1 MDELFNSRSL
11 NFDYMNKNIFI
22 FIFIFISN
30 LKVEAQDYPLK
41 VVVLGNSM
49 VNHEPKASIGWNAN
63 WGMAASA
70 REKDFVHLL
79 EKELKNTSPKIELLS
94 SNISEFERRYWDYDL
109 NNKGINEVRDFLP
122 DIIVFRIG
130 ENIDDKQ
137 LNVDDFH
144 KYLQAMVKYIANGR
158 SVKVLLT
165 NCFWTSYYKDSAFLL
180 FAQKYNYGYI
190 DLTGLFDDKTNT
202 AQGLFSDVG
211 VAAHPSDKGMQAIKD
226 RIWKGLS
233 LQVDEL
239 FCSYY
244 KKCNY
249 CQDGNHIG
257 SLDVATCDTIKGWTF
272 DANDPQKLVEVEVW
286 VDDKPYINLL
296 ANLDRPDL
304 QRVYGDKGLKHG
316 FKYAIPAGV
325 VWRDGKQHKISVK
338 PCWKDAKFLL
348 NSGIN
353 ILCTKPN
360 NTTDTNPDYISGWV
374 NTECDEI
381 IGWIY
386 DKNNLSKTIKI
397 DFILNDK
404 VVKTY
409 DANINKPE
417 LLPLLTNTPDATK
430 HLFVAT
436 VPNLPKGSFSA
447 QIRLNENN
455 KTTGT
460 NAVFQCPKI
469 VLSTTNDEEDKIL
482 IYPNPNQGE
491 FDVVLSQSLK
501 SAEIQLFDSF
511 GRECYFSRSNTH
523 AKIQGL
529 RSGVY
534 FLRVQM
540 GDKSLSNKII
550 VE

>member
-1 MDELFNSRSL
+1 
-11 NFDYMNKNIFI
+11 MNKNILI
-22 FIFIFISN
+22 FIIIFISF

-41 VVVLGNSM
+41 VAVLGNSL
-49 VNHEPKASIGWNAN
+49 VNHEPKASIGWTNN

-70 REKDFVHLL
+70 KEKDFVHLL
-79 EKELKNTSPKIELLS
+79 EKELKATSSKIELIS
-94 SNISEFERRYWDYDL
+94 GNIGEFERRYWDYDL
-109 NNKGINEVRDFLP
+109 NNTLLNGVRDFSP

-144 KYLQAMVKYIANGR
+144 KYLQAMVKYIANGK

-165 NCFWTSYYKDSAFLL
+165 NCFWTNYYKDSALLL
-180 FAQKYNYGYI
+180 FAQKNNYGFV

-239 FCSYY
+239 FCNYY

-249 CQDGNHIG
+249 CQEGNYIG

-272 DANDPQKLVEVEVW
+272 DSNDLQKLVEVEVW

-296 ANLDRPDL
+296 ANLERPDL
-304 QRVYGDKGLKHG
+304 QRVYGEKGLKHG
-316 FKYAIPAGV
+316 FKYAIPSGV
-325 VWRDGKQHKISVK
+325 AWRDGKQHKISVK

-348 NSGIN
+348 NSGAI
-353 ILCTKPN
+353 IQCTKPD
-360 NTTDTNPDYISGWV
+360 NTKDVIPDYVSGWV

-381 IGWIY
+381 IGWVY
-386 DKNNLSKTIKI
+386 DKNNLSKTIKV

-404 VVKTY
+404 IINTY
-409 DANINKPE
+409 DANVNKPN
-417 LLPLLTNTPDATK
+417 LLPILSNTPDAIK
-430 HLFVAT
+430 HLFIAT

-447 QIRLNENN
+447 QIKLNENS
-455 KTTGT
+455 KTIGN

-469 VLSTTNDEEDKIL
+469 VLGTSNDEDDKIL

-491 FDVVLSQSLK
+491 FNIVLSQSLK
-501 SAEIQLFDSF
+501 SAEIQLFDSY
-511 GRECYFSRSNTH
+511 GRECYFAQSVSR
-523 AKIQGL
+523 AKVQGL
-529 RSGVY
+529 IPGVY
-534 FLRVQM
+534 FLRVQI
-540 GDKSLSNKII
+540 GEKNLSTKVI